1 MVVNRRR
8 KVGKYRGHS
17 NHGGGMRKKRRGA
30 GSRGGRGRAGTGKRA
45 GHKKAGLPS
54 PQLGQTGFIRRRLI
68 VPAVTLNVGDLT
80 LDYISHL
87 VKDGKATKQGDKY
100 VINLAQLGFDKL
112 LGAGNT
118 SLKLQLHITTWSAS
132 AEEKIKAAGGSLASS
147 EMAAA

>member
-54 PQLGQTGFIRRRLI
+54 PQLGQIGFVRRRSL
-68 VPAVTLNVGDLT
+68 VPATTINVGDLT
-80 LDYISHL
+80 LDYVSSL
-87 VKDGKATKQGDKY
+87 VREGVATKQGDKY
-100 VINLAQLGFDKL
+100 VVDLTPLGFDKL
-112 LGAGNT
+112 LGAGT
-118 SLKLQLHITTWSAS
+118 TKLKLQIHISSWSAS
-132 AEEKIKAAGGSLASS
+132 ALEKITAAGGSVAAS
-147 EMAAA
+147 EEAAV